1 MTQQDKDIEA
11 SIASVLAEMTELR
24 ADSVTIEHHATGA
37 RARIAV
43 QGGEHEILC
52 ELDAHGALRSARV
65 IEL

>member
-1 MTQQDKDIEA
+1 MSQQDQTIEA
-11 SIASVLAEMTELR
+11 SIAGVLAEMTELT

-43 QGGEHEILC
+43 RGGEHEIIC
-52 ELDAHGALRSARV
+52 ELAPDGALRSARV